1 MWSHDIGCAA
11 VDKPPKLKYIVPI
24 NGTMD
29 RFAELRAF
37 VEVVRAG
44 AFVKAAD
51 ALDLSK
57 TAVSRQVSDLEK
69 RLGVRLLNRTT
80 RRLSLTDE
88 GQRFHEHARTVLA
101 DLESAEADVM
111 TRAREV
117 TGLLRV
123 TAPLSFGILHLA
135 PLWAEFRARHP
146 GATLDVTLG
155 DRVVDLVDEGYD
167 LGIRIAHLPDST
179 LVSRRLTATRMI
191 LCAAPAY
198 LRKHGTPRHPGELLA
213 HATLAYSYWASG
225 DDWQFAGP
233 QGPASVRVR
242 PWMRTNNGDTCRAA
256 ALAGAGIVMQP
267 SFLVGED
274 LRREALVELMP
285 QYRAAE
291 LGVYAV
297 YPTRRH
303 LLPRV
308 RAMVDFLAERF
319 RAPPW
324 PE

>member
-1 MWSHDIGCAA
+1 
-11 VDKPPKLKYIVPI
+11 
-24 NGTMD
+24 MD

-37 VEVVRAG
+37 IEVVRAG

-88 GQRFHEHARTVLA
+88 GQRFHEHARTLLA

-117 TGLLRV
+117 TGLLRI

-135 PLWAEFRARHP
+135 PLWPEFRARHP
-146 GATLDVTLG
+146 GAMLDVTLG

-167 LGIRIAHLPDST
+167 LAIRIARLPDST
-179 LVSRRLTATRMI
+179 LVSRQLATTRMV

-198 LRKHGTPRHPGELLA
+198 LRKHGRPRRPEELTE
-213 HATLAYSYWASG
+213 HVTLAYTYWSSG
-225 DDWQFAGP
+225 DEWQFEGP
-233 QGPASVRVR
+233 EGPASARVK
-242 PWMRTNNGDTCRAA
+242 PWMHTNNGDSCRAA
-256 ALAGAGIVMQP
+256 ALAGAGIIMQP
-267 SFLVGED
+267 SFMVGED
-274 LRREALVELMP
+274 LRRKTLVEVMP
-285 QYRAAE
+285 EFRAVE

-297 YPTRRH
+297 YPTRRY

-319 RAPPW
+319 RVPPW
-324 PE
+324 PN

>member
-1 MWSHDIGCAA
+1 
-11 VDKPPKLKYIVPI
+11 
-24 NGTMD
+24 MD

-57 TAVSRQVSDLEK
+57 AAVSRQVGDLEK

-101 DLESAEADVM
+101 DLDSAEADVM

-117 TGLLRV
+117 TGLLRI

-135 PLWAEFRARHP
+135 PLWPDFRARHP
-146 GATLDVTLG
+146 AATLDVTLG

-167 LGIRIAHLPDST
+167 LAIRIARLPDST
-179 LVSRRLTATRMI
+179 LVSRRLAGTRMVV
-191 LCAAPAY
+191 CAAPAY
-198 LRKHGTPRHPGELLA
+198 LKKHGHPRHPRELA
-213 HATLAYSYWASG
+213 EHATLAYSYWSSG
-225 DDWQFAGP
+225 DEWQFVGP
-233 QGPASVRVR
+233 DGPERVRVR
-242 PWMRTNNGDTCRAA
+242 PWMHTNSGDSCRAA

-274 LRREALVELMP
+274 LRRKALVELVP
-285 QYRAAE
+285 EFRAVE
-291 LGVYAV
+291 LGVFAV
-297 YPTRRH
+297 YPTRRY

-308 RAMVDFLAERF
+308 RAMVDFLVERF
-319 RAPPW
+319 RSPSW
-324 PE
+324 PA

>member
-1 MWSHDIGCAA
+1 
-11 VDKPPKLKYIVPI
+11 
-24 NGTMD
+24 MD
-29 RFAELRAF
+29 RFAELRAL

-44 AFVKAAD
+44 SFVRAAD
-51 ALDLSK
+51 ALGLSK
-57 TAVSRQVSDLEK
+57 TAVSRQISDLER

-80 RRLSLTDE
+80 RRLSLTEE

-117 TGLLRV
+117 TGLLRI
-123 TAPLSFGILHLA
+123 TAPLSFGILQLA
-135 PLWAEFRARHP
+135 PLWPAFRARHP

-167 LGIRIAHLPDST
+167 LAIRIARLPDST
-179 LVSRRLTATRMI
+179 LVSRRLAVTRMV

-198 LRKHGTPRHPGELLA
+198 LRKHGRPRQPADLA
-213 HATLAYSYWASG
+213 EHVTLAYSYWSG
-225 DDWQFAGP
+225 GDEWPFTGP
-233 QGPASVRVR
+233 DGAVSVRVK
-242 PWMRTNNGDTCRAA
+242 PWMRTNNGDSCRAA
-256 ALAGAGIVMQP
+256 ALAGAGIIMQP

-274 LRREALVELMP
+274 LRQKTLVEVMP
-285 QYRAAE
+285 EFRAVE

-297 YPTRRH
+297 YPTRRY

-319 RAPPW
+319 RSPPW
-324 PE
+324 PN

>member
-1 MWSHDIGCAA
+1 
-11 VDKPPKLKYIVPI
+11 
-24 NGTMD
+24 MD
-29 RFAELRAF
+29 RFAELKAF

-51 ALDLSK
+51 SLELSK
-57 TAVSRQVSDLEK
+57 AAVSRQVGELEK

-80 RRLSLTDE
+80 RRLSLTEE

-117 TGLLRV
+117 TGLLRI

-135 PLWAEFRARHP
+135 PLWPEFRARHP

-167 LGIRIAHLPDST
+167 LAIRIARLPDSA
-179 LVSRRLTATRMI
+179 LVSRRLAATRMV

-198 LRKHGTPRHPGELLA
+198 LRKHGTPRQPRELA
-213 HATLAYSYWASG
+213 EHATLAYSYWSSG
-225 DDWQFAGP
+225 DEWQFAGP
-233 QGPASVRVR
+233 EGDVNVRVK
-242 PWMRTNNGDTCRAA
+242 PWMHTNNGDSCRSA
-256 ALAGAGIVMQP
+256 ALAGHGIILQP
-267 SFLVGED
+267 AFLVGED
-274 LRREALVELMP
+274 LRRKALVELMP
-285 QYRAAE
+285 EFRAIE

-297 YPTRRH
+297 YPTRRY

-319 RAPPW
+319 REPPW
-324 PE
+324 PS

>member
-1 MWSHDIGCAA
+1 
-11 VDKPPKLKYIVPI
+11 
-24 NGTMD
+24 MD

-37 VEVVRAG
+37 VEVVRTG
-44 AFVKAAD
+44 AFVKAAA

-57 TAVSRQVSDLEK
+57 TAVSRQVGELEK
-69 RLGVRLLNRTT
+69 RLGVRLLSRTT

-101 DLESAEADVM
+101 ELESAEADVM

-117 TGLLRV
+117 TGLLRI

-135 PLWAEFRARHP
+135 PLWPQFRARHP
-146 GATLDVTLG
+146 GATIDVTLG

-167 LGIRIAHLPDST
+167 LAIRIARLPDST
-179 LVSRRLTATRMI
+179 LVSRRLASTRMV

-198 LRKHGTPRHPGELLA
+198 LRKRGRPRRPEELA
-213 HATLAYSYWASG
+213 EHATLAYSYWSSG
-225 DDWQFAGP
+225 DEWQFAGP
-233 QGPASVRVR
+233 DGAVGVRVK
-242 PWMRTNNGDTCRAA
+242 PWMHTNNGDTCLAA
-256 ALAGAGIVMQP
+256 ALAGAGIIMQP

-274 LRREALVELMP
+274 LRQKTLVELMP
-285 QYRAAE
+285 EFRAVE

-297 YPTRRH
+297 YPTRRY

-324 PE
+324 PN

>member
-1 MWSHDIGCAA
+1 
-11 VDKPPKLKYIVPI
+11 
-24 NGTMD
+24 MD

-57 TAVSRQVSDLEK
+57 TAVSRQVGDLEK

-88 GQRFHEHARTVLA
+88 GQRYHEHARTVLA

-117 TGLLRV
+117 TGLIRI

-135 PLWAEFRARHP
+135 PLWPEFRARHP

-155 DRVVDLVDEGYD
+155 DRLVDLVDEGYD
-167 LGIRIAHLPDST
+167 LAIRIARLPDST
-179 LVSRRLTATRMI
+179 LVSRQLARTRMV

-198 LRKHGTPRHPGELLA
+198 LRKHGKPRHPRELSG
-213 HATLAYSYWASG
+213 HVTLSYSYWSSG
-225 DDWQFAGP
+225 DEWQFTGP
-233 QGPASVRVR
+233 DGPANARVK
-242 PWMRTNNGDTCRAA
+242 PWMHTNNGDSCRAA
-256 ALAGAGIVMQP
+256 ALAGSGIILQP
-267 SFLVGED
+267 TFLVGDD
-274 LRREALVELMP
+274 LRRRAMVELMP
-285 QYRAAE
+285 EYRAVE

-297 YPTRRH
+297 YPTRRY

-319 RAPPW
+319 QDPPW
-324 PE
+324 PN

>member
-1 MWSHDIGCAA
+1 
-11 VDKPPKLKYIVPI
+11 
-24 NGTMD
+24 MD
-29 RFAELRAF
+29 RFAELRAL

-44 AFVKAAD
+44 SFVKAAD
-51 ALDLSK
+51 ALGLSK
-57 TAVSRQVSDLEK
+57 TAISRQISDLEK

-80 RRLSLTDE
+80 RRLSLTEE

-117 TGLLRV
+117 TGLLRI

-135 PLWAEFRARHP
+135 PLWPEFRARHP

-167 LGIRIAHLPDST
+167 LAIRIARLPDST
-179 LVSRRLTATRMI
+179 LVSRRLAGTRMV
-191 LCAAPAY
+191 LCAAPEY
-198 LRKHGTPRHPGELLA
+198 LRKHGRPREPADLA
-213 HATLAYSYWASG
+213 GHVTLAYSYWSG
-225 DDWQFAGP
+225 GDEWQFTGP
-233 QGPASVRVR
+233 DAAVGVRVK
-242 PWMRTNNGDTCRAA
+242 PWMHTNNGDSCRAA
-256 ALAGAGIVMQP
+256 ALAGAGIILQP

-274 LRREALVELMP
+274 LRQKALVELMP
-285 QYRAAE
+285 EFRAVE

-297 YPTRRH
+297 YPTRRY

-308 RAMVDFLAERF
+308 RAMVDFLAESF
-319 RAPPW
+319 RTPPW
-324 PE
+324 PN

>member
-1 MWSHDIGCAA
+1 
-11 VDKPPKLKYIVPI
+11 
-24 NGTMD
+24 MD

-51 ALDLSK
+51 ALKLSK
-57 TAVSRQVSDLEK
+57 TAVSRQIGDLEK

-80 RRLSLTDE
+80 RRLSLTEE
-88 GQRFHEHARTVLA
+88 GQRFHEHARTVLGE
-101 DLESAEADVM
+101 LEAAEADVM

-117 TGLLRV
+117 TGLIRI

-135 PLWAEFRARHP
+135 PLWPQFRALHP

-167 LGIRIAHLPDST
+167 LAVRIARLPDST
-179 LVSRRLTATRMI
+179 LVSRRLAATRMV

-198 LRKHGTPRHPGELLA
+198 LSKHGTPRHPRELDA
-213 HATLAYSYWASG
+213 HVTLSYSYWSSG
-225 DDWQFAGP
+225 DEWRFAGP
-233 QGPASVRVR
+233 DGDVSVRVK
-242 PWMRTNNGDTCRAA
+242 PWMHTNNGDSCRAA
-256 ALAGAGIVMQP
+256 ALAGNGIILQP

-274 LRREALVELMP
+274 LRQKTLIELMP
-285 QYRAAE
+285 EFRAIE
-291 LGVYAV
+291 LGAYAI

-308 RAMVDFLAERF
+308 RAMVDFLTDRF
-319 RAPPW
+319 RDPPW
-324 PE
+324 PN

>member
-1 MWSHDIGCAA
+1 
-11 VDKPPKLKYIVPI
+11 
-24 NGTMD
+24 MD
-29 RFAELRAF
+29 RFSELRAF
-37 VEVVRAG
+37 VEVVRTG

-88 GQRFHEHARTVLA
+88 GQRFHEHACTVLA

-117 TGLLRV
+117 TGLLRI

-135 PLWAEFRARHP
+135 PLWPEFRARHP

-167 LGIRIAHLPDST
+167 LAIRIARLPDST
-179 LVSRRLTATRMI
+179 LVSRRLATTRMV

-198 LRKHGTPRHPGELLA
+198 LRKHGTPRQPRELA
-213 HATLAYSYWASG
+213 EHTTLAYSYWSSG
-225 DDWQFAGP
+225 DEWQFAGP
-233 QGPASVRVR
+233 EGAASVRVR
-242 PWMRTNNGDTCRAA
+242 PWMHTNNGDSCRAA
-256 ALAGAGIVMQP
+256 ALAGHGIILQP
-267 SFLVGED
+267 SFLIGED
-274 LRREALVELMP
+274 LRRKALVELMP
-285 QYRAAE
+285 EFRAVE

-297 YPTRRH
+297 YPTRRY

-308 RAMVDFLAERF
+308 RAMVDFLAEGF
-319 RAPPW
+319 RDPPW
-324 PE
+324 PN

>member
-1 MWSHDIGCAA
+1 
-11 VDKPPKLKYIVPI
+11 
-24 NGTMD
+24 MD
-29 RFAELRAF
+29 RFSELRAF
-37 VEVVRAG
+37 VAVVRTG
-44 AFVKAAD
+44 AFVKAAA
-51 ALDLSK
+51 ALDQSK

-80 RRLSLTDE
+80 RRLSLTEE

-117 TGLLRV
+117 TGLLRI
-123 TAPLSFGILHLA
+123 TAPLSFGILQLA
-135 PLWAEFRARHP
+135 PLWPEFRARHP

-167 LGIRIAHLPDST
+167 LAIRIARLPDST
-179 LVSRRLTATRMI
+179 LVSRRLASTRMV

-198 LRKHGTPRHPGELLA
+198 LRQHGTPRHPRELAA
-213 HATLAYSYWASG
+213 HVTLSYSYWSSG
-225 DDWQFAGP
+225 DEWQFAGP
-233 QGPASVRVR
+233 EGPATARVK
-242 PWMRTNNGDTCRAA
+242 PWMHTNNGDSCRAA
-256 ALAGAGIVMQP
+256 ALAGSGIILQP

-274 LRREALVELMP
+274 LRHETLVELMP
-285 QYRAAE
+285 GFRAAE

-297 YPTRRH
+297 YPTRRY

-324 PE
+324 PN

>member
-1 MWSHDIGCAA
+1 
-11 VDKPPKLKYIVPI
+11 
-24 NGTMD
+24 MD

-37 VEVVRAG
+37 VEVVRTG
-44 AFVKAAD
+44 AFVKAAE

-57 TAVSRQVSDLEK
+57 TAVSRQVGELEK

-80 RRLSLTDE
+80 RRLSLTEE

-117 TGLLRV
+117 TGLLRI

-135 PLWAEFRARHP
+135 PLWPEFRVRHP
-146 GATLDVTLG
+146 GAALDVTLG

-167 LGIRIAHLPDST
+167 LAVRIARLPDST
-179 LVSRRLTATRMI
+179 LVSRRLASTRMV

-198 LRKHGTPRHPGELLA
+198 LRKHGTPRQPAELAA
-213 HATLAYSYWASG
+213 HVTLAYSYWSSG
-225 DDWQFAGP
+225 DEWQFAGVE
-233 QGPASVRVR
+233 GDVSVRVK
-242 PWMRTNNGDTCRAA
+242 PWMHTNNGDSCRAA
-256 ALAGAGIVMQP
+256 ALAGHGIILQP

-274 LRREALVELMP
+274 LRRKALVELMP
-285 QYRAAE
+285 EFRAAE
-291 LGVYAV
+291 LGVYAI
-297 YPTRRH
+297 YPTRRY

-319 RAPPW
+319 REPPW
-324 PE
+324 PS